1 MHTGWDD
8 EQQRKID
15 ETERLTAENAKLREQ
30 LAILIEGGEAAD
42 ELIMMLKG
50 IVEHTASSNKVT
62 PPGQDAARQIL
73 AKINAYHEK
82 YT

>member
-15 ETERLTAENAKLREQ
+15 TVDELTAENAKLREQ
-30 LAILIEGGEAAD
+30 LRILIEGDEAAD
-42 ELIMMLKG
+42 ELIMMFRAE
-50 IVEHTASSNKVT
+50 IQYVVDSSAVNDEAK
-62 PPGQDAARQIL
+62 AKSRAIL
-73 AKINAYHEK
+73 AKIDAYHEK